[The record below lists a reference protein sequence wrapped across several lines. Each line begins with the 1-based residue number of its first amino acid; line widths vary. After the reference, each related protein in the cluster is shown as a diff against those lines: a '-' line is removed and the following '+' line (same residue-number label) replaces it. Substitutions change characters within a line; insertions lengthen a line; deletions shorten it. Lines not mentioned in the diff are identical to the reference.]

1 MVPGPEPGVLS
12 FGLVDAQPAVFFED
26 LSVGQEFTSPGRTVT
41 ESDIVIF
48 AGLSGDYNVLHTDA
62 EHMKA
67 SIFGERIAHGL
78 LGLSIQQ
85 GLAARGEPAAAHGL
99 LSALKWKFKGP
110 IKIGDT
116 VHVRS
121 RIAAKRDAPD
131 AGRGLVTVERRL
143 VNQRGDVVQEGETEH
158 AVERRRP

>member
-1 MVPGPEPGVLS
+1 MLS
-12 FGLVDAQPAVFFED
+12 FGLVDAQPAVFFEE

-41 ESDIVIF
+41 EADIVIF

-85 GLAARGEPAAAHGL
+85 GLASRGESAAAHGL

-116 VHVRS
+116 VHVLS
-121 RIAAKRDAPD
+121 RIAAKKDGPD

-143 VNQRGDVVQEGETEH
+143 VNQRGEVVQEGETEH
-158 AVERRRP
+158 VVERRKP

>member
-1 MVPGPEPGVLS
+1 MLS
-12 FGLVDAQPAVFFED
+12 LRSVNGHNGALFED
-26 LSVGQEFTSPGRTVT
+26 LKVGQEFTSPGRTVT
-41 ESDIVIF
+41 EADIVIF

-62 EHMKA
+62 EHMKS

-85 GLAARGEPAAAHGL
+85 GLASRGEPAAAHGL
-99 LSALKWKFKGP
+99 LSGLKWKFKGP

-116 VHVRS
+116 IHVLS
-121 RIAAKRDAPD
+121 RISAKRDGPD

-143 VNQRGDVVQEGETEH
+143 LNQRGEVVQEGETEH
-158 AVERRRP
+158 LVERQKP

>member
-1 MVPGPEPGVLS
+1 VNGHDG
-12 FGLVDAQPAVFFED
+12 VFFED
-26 LSVGQEFTSPGRTVT
+26 LTIGQEFTSPGRTVT
-41 ESDIVIF
+41 EADIVIF

-62 EHMKA
+62 EHMKS

-78 LGLSIQQ
+78 LGLGIQQ
-85 GLAARGEPAAAHGL
+85 GLASRGEPAAAHGL

-116 VHVRS
+116 VHVLS
-121 RIAAKRDAPD
+121 RIAVKKDGPD

-143 VNQRGDVVQEGETEH
+143 VNQRGEVVQEGETEH
-158 AVERRRP
+158 VVERRKP

>member
-1 MVPGPEPGVLS
+1 MLSLRSVNGPNGVL
-12 FGLVDAQPAVFFED
+12 FDD
-26 LSVGQEFTSPGRTVT
+26 LKVGQEFTSPGRTVT
-41 ESDIVIF
+41 EADIVLF

-62 EHMKA
+62 EHMKS

-85 GLAARGEPAAAHGL
+85 GLASRGEPAAAHGL
-99 LSALKWKFKGP
+99 LSGLKWKFKGP

-116 VHVRS
+116 IHVLS
-121 RIAAKRDAPD
+121 RITAKKDGPD

-143 VNQRGDVVQEGETEH
+143 LNQRGEVVQEGETEH
-158 AVERRRP
+158 LVERQKP

>member
-1 MVPGPEPGVLS
+1 MLS
-12 FGLVDAQPAVFFED
+12 FGLVDAQPAVFFEE

-41 ESDIVIF
+41 EADIVIF

-78 LGLSIQQ
+78 LGLAIQQ
-85 GLAARGEPAAAHGL
+85 GLASRGEPAAAHGH

-116 VHVRS
+116 VHVLS
-121 RIAAKRDAPD
+121 RIAGKRDAPD

-143 VNQRGDVVQEGETEH
+143 VNQRGEVVQEGETEH
-158 AVERRRP
+158 LVERRKP

>member
-1 MVPGPEPGVLS
+1 MLS
-12 FGLVDAQPAVFFED
+12 FGLVDAQPAVFFEE

-41 ESDIVIF
+41 QADIVIF

-67 SIFGERIAHGL
+67 SIFGERIAHGI
-78 LGLSIQQ
+78 LGLGIQQ
-85 GLAARGEPAAAHGL
+85 GLASRGEPAAAHGH

-116 VHVRS
+116 VHVLS
-121 RIAAKRDAPD
+121 RIAGKRDGPD

-143 VNQRGDVVQEGETEH
+143 VNQRGEVVQEGETEH
-158 AVERRRP
+158 VVERRKP

>member
-1 MVPGPEPGVLS
+1 MLCYD
-12 FGLVDAQPAVFFED
+12 LVSADKGGYFED
-26 LSVGQEFTSPGRTVT
+26 LRVGEEYTSPGRTVT

-62 EHMKA
+62 EHMKT

-78 LGLSIQQ
+78 LGLSIEQ
-85 GLAARGEPAAAHGL
+85 GLASRGEPAAAHGL

-116 VHVRS
+116 VHVLS
-121 RIAAKRDAPD
+121 RIAGKRDGPD

-143 VNQRGDVVQEGETEH
+143 VNQRGEVVQEGETEH
-158 AVERRRP
+158 LVERRKP

>member
-1 MVPGPEPGVLS
+1 MSGQEG
-12 FGLVDAQPAVFFED
+12 VFFED
-26 LSVGQEFTSPGRTVT
+26 LAVGQEFTSPGRTVT
-41 ESDIVIF
+41 EADIVIF

-78 LGLSIQQ
+78 LGLGIQQ
-85 GLAARGEPAAAHGL
+85 GLASRGEPAAAHGH

-116 VHVRS
+116 VHVLS
-121 RIAAKRDAPD
+121 RIAGKRDAPD

-143 VNQRGDVVQEGETEH
+143 VNQRGEVVQEGETEH
-158 AVERRRP
+158 LVERRKP

>member
-1 MVPGPEPGVLS
+1 MLS
-12 FGLVDAQPAVFFED
+12 FGLVDAQPAVFFEE

-41 ESDIVIF
+41 EADIVMF
-48 AGLSGDYNVLHTDA
+48 AGLSGDFNVLHTDA

-85 GLAARGEPAAAHGL
+85 GLATRGEPAAAHGL
-99 LSALKWKFKGP
+99 LSGLKWKFKGP

-116 VHVRS
+116 VHVLS
-121 RIAAKRDAPD
+121 RIAGKRDGPD

-143 VNQRGDVVQEGETEH
+143 LNQRGEVVQEGETEH
-158 AVERRRP
+158 VVERRKP

>member
-1 MVPGPEPGVLS
+1 MLS
-12 FGLVDAQPAVFFED
+12 FGLVDAQPAVFFEE

-41 ESDIVIF
+41 EADIVIF

-85 GLAARGEPAAAHGL
+85 GLASRGEPAAAHGH

-116 VHVRS
+116 VHVLS
-121 RIAAKRDAPD
+121 RIAGKRDAPD

-143 VNQRGDVVQEGETEH
+143 VNQRGEVVQEGETEH
-158 AVERRRP
+158 LVERRKP

>member
-1 MVPGPEPGVLS
+1 MLS
-12 FGLVDAQPAVFFED
+12 FGLVDAQPAVFFEE

-41 ESDIVIF
+41 EADIVIF

-78 LGLSIQQ
+78 LGLGIQQ
-85 GLAARGEPAAAHGL
+85 GLASRGEPAAAHGH

-116 VHVRS
+116 VHVLS
-121 RIAAKRDAPD
+121 RIAGKRDAPD

-143 VNQRGDVVQEGETEH
+143 VNQRGEVVQEGETEH
-158 AVERRRP
+158 VVERRKS

>member
-1 MVPGPEPGVLS
+1 MLS
-12 FGLVDAQPAVFFED
+12 FGLVDAQPAVVFEE

-78 LGLSIQQ
+78 LGLGIQQ
-85 GLAARGEPAAAHGL
+85 GLASRGEPAAAHGL

-116 VHVRS
+116 VHVLS
-121 RIAAKRDAPD
+121 RITGKRDGPD
-131 AGRGLVTVERRL
+131 SDRGLVTVERRL
-143 VNQRGDVVQEGETEH
+143 VNQRGEVVQEGETEH
-158 AVERRRP
+158 VVERRKP

>member
-1 MVPGPEPGVLS
+1 MLS
-12 FGLVDAQPAVFFED
+12 FGLVDAQPAVFFEE
-26 LSVGQEFTSPGRTVT
+26 LRVGQEFTSPGRTVT
-41 ESDIVIF
+41 EADIVIF

-78 LGLSIQQ
+78 LGLGIQQ
-85 GLAARGEPAAAHGL
+85 GLASRGEPAAAHGL

-116 VHVRS
+116 VHVLS
-121 RIAAKRDAPD
+121 RITGTRDGPD

-143 VNQRGDVVQEGETEH
+143 VNQRGEVVQEGETEH
-158 AVERRRP
+158 VVERRTP

>member
-1 MVPGPEPGVLS
+1 MLS
-12 FGLVDAQPAVFFED
+12 FRAVNGHDGVFFED
-26 LSVGQEFTSPGRTVT
+26 LRIGQEFTSPGRTVT
-41 ESDIVIF
+41 EADIVIF

-62 EHMKA
+62 EHMKS

-85 GLAARGEPAAAHGL
+85 GLASRGEPAAAHGL

-116 VHVRS
+116 VHVLS
-121 RIAAKRDAPD
+121 RIAAKKDGPD

-143 VNQRGDVVQEGETEH
+143 VNQRGEVVQEGETEH
-158 AVERRRP
+158 VVERRKP

>member
-1 MVPGPEPGVLS
+1 MLS
-12 FGLVDAQPAVFFED
+12 FGLVDAQPAVFFEE

-41 ESDIVIF
+41 EADIVMF
-48 AGLSGDYNVLHTDA
+48 AGLSGDFNVLHTDA

-85 GLAARGEPAAAHGL
+85 GLATRGEPAAAHGL
-99 LSALKWKFKGP
+99 LSGLKWKFKGP

-116 VHVRS
+116 VHVLS
-121 RIAAKRDAPD
+121 RIAGKRDGPD

-143 VNQRGDVVQEGETEH
+143 LNQRGEVVQERETEH
-158 AVERRRP
+158 VVKRRKP